1 MSDRN
6 KHAQIIRLLVPK
18 NEIHLNYETI
28 DLTLLPEC
36 NFLHIQTLATVTK
49 EGKSAEEEVVALA

>member
-6 KHAQIIRLLVPK
+6 KHAQMNRLLVLK
-18 NEIHLNYETI
+18 AKIYLKHETI
-28 DLTLLPEC
+28 DLSLLPEC